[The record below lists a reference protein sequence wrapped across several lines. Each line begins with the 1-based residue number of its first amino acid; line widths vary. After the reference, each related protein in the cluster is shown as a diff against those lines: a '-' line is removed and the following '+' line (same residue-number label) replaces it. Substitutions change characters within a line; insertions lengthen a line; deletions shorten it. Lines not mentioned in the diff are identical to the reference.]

1 MKEYRNQLER
11 AAKDQTLGNLSDKIN
26 NNNEL

>member
-1 MKEYRNQLER
+1 MKEHRNQLER
-11 AAKDQTLGNLSDKIN
+11 AAKDQILGNLSDKIK

>member
-1 MKEYRNQLER
+1 MKEHRNQLER
-11 AAKDQTLGNLSDKIN
+11 AAKDQILANLSDKIN